1 MQGKENGLHNV
12 LEEADLS
19 VKGMI
24 AVLGGISLEV
34 VVHHDGNEEQVRWWD
49 HHPKKEAAFEAAAA
63 VAILLH
69 CHGRKEALKR
79 CDDEVGEAKNRVNAN
94 AVTKELKSFL
104 SSL

>member
-34 VVHHDGNEEQVRWWD
+34 VVHRDGNEEQVRWWD
-49 HHPKKEAAFEAAAA
+49 HHPKKETIQHTYFFA
-63 VAILLH
+63 
-69 CHGRKEALKR
+69 ALK
-79 CDDEVGEAKNRVNAN
+79 
-94 AVTKELKSFL
+94 KERS
-104 SSL
+104 